1 MAYCPYCGHLL
12 NSRALAEPS
21 PAVEVLPPDAA
32 DTPPR
37 RRPTFVPVL
46 LPPRPVP
53 TVSETPPAQPYS
65 APQPPHPYPAPHP
78 PQPYY
83 APQPPPAQPIEIHV
97 TQTQG
102 SGIFSNC
109 FTTLGVIVFLFFL
122 LPLLCGVMGI
132 FGNIVVPSR

>member
-1 MAYCPYCGHLL
+1 MTRCASCASEIPPDLAVAYCPYCGHLL

-53 TVSETPPAQPYS
+53 TVSETPPAQPY
-65 APQPPHPYPAPHP
+65 
-78 PQPYY
+78 Y

-102 SGIFSNC
+102 SGIFSSC